1 MKKRKLKKFVLPTFY
16 IIILGVVSFG
26 ITMLSSKL
34 LESQVR
40 KENHYNYTMSVFNES
55 DETEPTMDEVPTQ
68 EEKKEDQKVMLPFN
82 NEKVK
87 IAKYF
92 YNSEDDSEK
101 QQNSLIYYENTY
113 MPNTGILYESEEIF
127 DVLAVLQG
135 TVKDIKEDEILGK
148 VLTLES
154 NNVTT
159 IYYTLGEIKVKV
171 GDTVNM
177 GDTIATSGISKIE
190 SNKQTLL
197 FEVYMNGVLTNPETL
212 FEKNISELN

>member
-113 MPNTGILYESEEIF
+113 MPNTGILYESDEIF

>member
-197 FEVYMNGVLTNPETL
+197 FEVYMNVVLTNPETL